1 MSKIY
6 RKKKR
11 NQFKKKKKL
20 KELYLQLFSEKN
32 ASEVAVNFFATQ
44 AFLH

>member
-6 RKKKR
+6 RKKKGI
-11 NQFKKKKKL
+11 NLKKKKL

>member
-1 MSKIY
+1 MSKLY
-6 RKKKR
+6 RKK
-11 NQFKKKKKL
+11 NESILKKKKL

>member
-11 NQFKKKKKL
+11 NQFKKKNKL